1 MAEVTRRVFLGTG
14 AGAAAAG
21 VAFAAVPGLATAAGA
36 ETIAAGRGPT
46 AAPAATPT
54 DVGDGEYVVHV
65 RNARTGEVSVL
76 NGENEVVFTD
86 PQLVAR
92 VVAASARP

>member
-36 ETIAAGRGPT
+36 ETVRT
-46 AAPAATPT
+46 APGVSATGSTPAA
-54 DVGDGEYVVHV
+54 VGDGEYVVHV
-65 RNARTGEVSVL
+65 RNASTGEVSVL
-76 NGENEVVFTD
+76 NGENEIVFTD

-92 VVAASARP
+92 VVAASTGR

>member
-1 MAEVTRRVFLGTG
+1 
-14 AGAAAAG
+14 
-21 VAFAAVPGLATAAGA
+21 
-36 ETIAAGRGPT
+36 
-46 AAPAATPT
+46 
-54 DVGDGEYVVHV
+54 
-65 RNARTGEVSVL
+65 VSVL